1 MLSKID
7 IVTILTP
14 LFLFFAPVQ
23 SILLMM
29 MVLVFAD
36 TASGIWK
43 CKKLGIKI
51 TSFGLSA
58 LVSKL
63 FVYCGAVLLIYSV
76 DEILVN
82 DFVKTIFSVDHA
94 ATKFVALV
102 FSFIE
107 LKSID
112 ENYVEVKGYGFWA
125 KAKQLIKGLKVVK
138 AEYDDVNKK
147 QN

>member
-1 MLSKID
+1 MLQKINLLSL
-7 IVTILTP
+7 LTP
-14 LFLFFAPVQ
+14 IFLFFAPIQ

-43 CKKLGIKI
+43 CKKLGVKI

-63 FVYCGAVLLIYSV
+63 FVYCGAVLLVYSV

-138 AEYDDVNKK
+138 SEYDGIKK
-147 QN
+147 EQN